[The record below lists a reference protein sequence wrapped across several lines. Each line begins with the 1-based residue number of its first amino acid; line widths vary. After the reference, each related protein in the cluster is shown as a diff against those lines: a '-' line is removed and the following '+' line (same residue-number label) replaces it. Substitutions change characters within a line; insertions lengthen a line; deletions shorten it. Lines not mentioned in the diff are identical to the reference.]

1 MKKIELLAPAGDLA
15 RLKVAIEYGADA
27 VYLGGEQFSLR
38 SAAVNFNDDELAE
51 GIRFAHERGKKV
63 YIALNII
70 PHNRDLESI
79 VSFAEKVQ
87 KLGADAVIVSD
98 LGVMELL
105 REHVP
110 NLPIHISTQASV
122 TNYMTVKK
130 FVSDGA
136 ERVVLARELS
146 LGEIAEIKKKTGAEL
161 EVFCHGAVCM
171 SYSGRCLLSN
181 YLANR
186 DSNMGQC
193 AQPCRWQ
200 YYVMEEKRPG
210 MYMPV
215 VETERGTFVFNAKD
229 MCLIEHIDKLIA
241 AGVDSLKIEGRIKT
255 AYYVATV
262 VKSYRRAI
270 DAYYENSENWYK
282 GEYLTELKKV
292 SHRKYD
298 TGFFFGRP
306 DEIYSDGSYIRNY
319 DVIADIVKSAPD
331 EGRLYLSL
339 LNKVTEGETLEVMEP
354 QGDFWYLKAE
364 DLKDENGEPISTANH
379 ATMLF
384 SLKCERNVSP
394 YAFIRRKRP
403 EAADPLE

>member
-110 NLPIHISTQASV
+110 NLSIHISTQASV

-146 LGEIAEIKKKTGAEL
+146 LGEIAEIKEKTGAEL

-306 DEIYSDGSYIRNY
+306 EEIYSDGSYIRNY

-354 QGDFWYLKAE
+354 DGDFWYLKAE

>member
-306 DEIYSDGSYIRNY
+306 EEIYSDGSYIRNY

>member
-146 LGEIAEIKKKTGAEL
+146 LGEIAEIKEKTGAEL

-306 DEIYSDGSYIRNY
+306 EEIYFDGSYIRNY

>member
-1 MKKIELLAPAGDLA
+1 MKKIELLAPAGDLT

-146 LGEIAEIKKKTGAEL
+146 LGEIAEIKEKTGAEL

-306 DEIYSDGSYIRNY
+306 EEIYSDGSYIRNY

-339 LNKVTEGETLEVMEP
+339 LNKVNEGETLEVMEP
-354 QGDFWYLKAE
+354 DGDFWYLKAE

>member
-15 RLKVAIEYGADA
+15 SLKVAIEYGADA

-146 LGEIAEIKKKTGAEL
+146 LGEIAEIKEKTGAEL

-306 DEIYSDGSYIRNY
+306 EEIYSDGSYIRNY

-354 QGDFWYLKAE
+354 DGDFWYLKAE

>member
-87 KLGADAVIVSD
+87 KLEADAVIVSD

-146 LGEIAEIKKKTGAEL
+146 LGEIAEIKEKTGAEL

-306 DEIYSDGSYIRNY
+306 EEIYSDGSYIRNY

-354 QGDFWYLKAE
+354 DGDFWYLKAE

>member
-1 MKKIELLAPAGDLA
+1 MKKIELLAPAGDLL
-15 RLKVAIEYGADA
+15 RLKTAIEYGADA

-38 SAAVNFNDDELAE
+38 SAAVNFNDEELAE
-51 GIRFAHERGKKV
+51 GIGFAHERGKKV

-70 PHNRDLESI
+70 PHNRDLEKI
-79 VSFAEKVQ
+79 VSFAEKVY
-87 KLGADAVIVSD
+87 KMGADAAIVSD

-105 REHVP
+105 KERIP
-110 NLPIHISTQASV
+110 ALPIHVSTQASV

-130 FVSDGA
+130 FISEGA

-146 LGEIAEIKKKTGAEL
+146 LDEIREIKEKTGAEL

-181 YLANR
+181 YLASR
-186 DSNMGQC
+186 DSNLGQC

-210 MYMPV
+210 MYMPI

-229 MCLIEHIDKLIA
+229 MCMIEHIDKLIK

-270 DAYYENSENWYK
+270 DAYYENENDWYNDS
-282 GEYLTELKKV
+282 YLTELKKV

-306 DEIYSDGSYIRNY
+306 EEIYSDGSYIRNY
-319 DVIADIVKSAPD
+319 DVIADIVKSAPE

-339 LNKVTEGETLEVMEP
+339 LNKVTEGEILEVMEP
-354 QGDFWYLKAE
+354 EGDFWCLKAE
-364 DLKDENGEPISTANH
+364 DLKNGDGESIKTANH

-384 SLKCERNVSP
+384 SLKCERAVSP
-394 YAFIRRKRP
+394 YAFIRRKRALAGT
-403 EAADPLE
+403 ELE

>member
-146 LGEIAEIKKKTGAEL
+146 LGEIAEIKEKTGAEL

-282 GEYLTELKKV
+282 DEYLTELKKV

-306 DEIYSDGSYIRNY
+306 EEIYSDGSYIRNY

-354 QGDFWYLKAE
+354 DGDFWYLKAE
-364 DLKDENGEPISTANH
+364 DLKDENGEPICTANH

>member
-110 NLPIHISTQASV
+110 NLFIHISTQASV

-146 LGEIAEIKKKTGAEL
+146 LGEIAEIKEKTGAEL

-306 DEIYSDGSYIRNY
+306 EEIYSDGSYIRNY
-319 DVIADIVKSAPD
+319 DVIADIVKSAPE

-339 LNKVTEGETLEVMEP
+339 LNKVTEGEMLEVMEP
-354 QGDFWYLKAE
+354 DGDFWYLKAE

>member
-38 SAAVNFNDDELAE
+38 SAAVNFNDSELSE
-51 GIRFAHERGKKV
+51 GIAFAHGRGKKV

-70 PHNRDLESI
+70 PHNRDLDSI
-79 VSFAEKVQ
+79 VSFAQKVH
-87 KLGADAVIVSD
+87 KMGADAVIVSD

-105 REHVP
+105 KEHVP
-110 NLPIHISTQASV
+110 SLPIHISTQASV

-146 LGEIAEIKKKTGAEL
+146 LDEIREIKEKTGAEL

-186 DSNMGQC
+186 DGNLGQC

-229 MCLIEHIDKLIA
+229 MCMIEHIDKLIA

-270 DAYYENSENWYK
+270 DAYYENNSDWYRS
-282 GEYLTELKKV
+282 EYLTELKKV

-306 DEIYSDGSYIRNY
+306 EEIYSDGSYIRNY
-319 DVIADIVKSAPD
+319 DVIADILKSAPE

-339 LNKVTEGETLEVMEP
+339 LNKVTEGEVLEVMEP
-354 QGDFWYLKAE
+354 EGDFWCLKAE
-364 DLKDENGEPISTANH
+364 DLKNENGESIKTANH

-384 SLKCERNVSP
+384 SLKCERKVSP

-403 EAADPLE
+403 EAHEPLE

>member
-146 LGEIAEIKKKTGAEL
+146 LGEIAEIKEKTGAEL

-306 DEIYSDGSYIRNY
+306 EEIYSDGSYIRNY

-339 LNKVTEGETLEVMEP
+339 LNKVTEDETLEVMEP

>member
-1 MKKIELLAPAGDLA
+1 MKKIELVAPAGDLA

-146 LGEIAEIKKKTGAEL
+146 LGEIAEIKEKTGAEL

-241 AGVDSLKIEGRIKT
+241 ARVDSLKIEGRIKT

-306 DEIYSDGSYIRNY
+306 EEIYSDGSYIRNY
-319 DVIADIVKSAPD
+319 DVIADIVKSAPE

-339 LNKVTEGETLEVMEP
+339 LNKVTEGEMLEVMEP
-354 QGDFWYLKAE
+354 DGDFWYLKAE

>member
-146 LGEIAEIKKKTGAEL
+146 LGEIAEIKEKTGAEL

-298 TGFFFGRP
+298 TGFFFGMP
-306 DEIYSDGSYIRNY
+306 EEIYSDGSYIRNY

>member
-146 LGEIAEIKKKTGAEL
+146 LGEIAEIKEKTGAEL

-306 DEIYSDGSYIRNY
+306 EEIYSDGSYIRNY

-354 QGDFWYLKAE
+354 DGDFWYLKAE
-364 DLKDENGEPISTANH
+364 DLKDENGEPIGTANH

>member
-146 LGEIAEIKKKTGAEL
+146 LGEIAEIKEKTGAEL

-306 DEIYSDGSYIRNY
+306 EEIYSDGSYIRNY

-331 EGRLYLSL
+331 EGRLYLTL

>member
-146 LGEIAEIKKKTGAEL
+146 LGEIAEIKEKTGAEL

-306 DEIYSDGSYIRNY
+306 EEIYSDGSYIRNY
-319 DVIADIVKSAPD
+319 DVIADIVKNAPE

-354 QGDFWYLKAE
+354 DGDFWYLKAE
-364 DLKDENGEPISTANH
+364 DLKDENGGPISTANH

>member
-130 FVSDGA
+130 FVSGGA
-136 ERVVLARELS
+136 R
-146 LGEIAEIKKKTGAEL
+146 
-161 EVFCHGAVCM
+161 
-171 SYSGRCLLSN
+171 
-181 YLANR
+181 
-186 DSNMGQC
+186 
-193 AQPCRWQ
+193 
-200 YYVMEEKRPG
+200 RPG
-210 MYMPV
+210 ARAF
-215 VETERGTFVFNAKD
+215 TWRDRRNKGKNRRGA
-229 MCLIEHIDKLIA
+229 
-241 AGVDSLKIEGRIKT
+241 
-255 AYYVATV
+255 
-262 VKSYRRAI
+262 
-270 DAYYENSENWYK
+270 
-282 GEYLTELKKV
+282 
-292 SHRKYD
+292 
-298 TGFFFGRP
+298 
-306 DEIYSDGSYIRNY
+306 
-319 DVIADIVKSAPD
+319 
-331 EGRLYLSL
+331 
-339 LNKVTEGETLEVMEP
+339 
-354 QGDFWYLKAE
+354 
-364 DLKDENGEPISTANH
+364 
-379 ATMLF
+379 
-384 SLKCERNVSP
+384 
-394 YAFIRRKRP
+394 
-403 EAADPLE
+403 

>member
-146 LGEIAEIKKKTGAEL
+146 LGEIAEIKEKTGAEL

-306 DEIYSDGSYIRNY
+306 EEIYSDGSYIRNY
-319 DVIADIVKSAPD
+319 DVIADIVKSAPE

-354 QGDFWYLKAE
+354 DGDFWYLKAE

>member
-79 VSFAEKVQ
+79 VFFAEKVQ

-146 LGEIAEIKKKTGAEL
+146 LGEIAEIKEKTGAEL

-306 DEIYSDGSYIRNY
+306 EEIYSDGSYIRNY

-354 QGDFWYLKAE
+354 DGDFWYLKAE

>member
-146 LGEIAEIKKKTGAEL
+146 LGEIAEIKEKTGAEL

-306 DEIYSDGSYIRNY
+306 EEIYSDGSYIRNY

-331 EGRLYLSL
+331 KGRLYLSL

-354 QGDFWYLKAE
+354 DGDFWYLKAE

>member
-146 LGEIAEIKKKTGAEL
+146 LGEIAEIKEKTGAEL

-306 DEIYSDGSYIRNY
+306 EEIYSDGSYIRNY
-319 DVIADIVKSAPD
+319 DVIADIVKSAPE

-339 LNKVTEGETLEVMEP
+339 LNKVNEGETLEVMEP
-354 QGDFWYLKAE
+354 DGDFWYLKAE

>member
-79 VSFAEKVQ
+79 VFFAEKVQ

-146 LGEIAEIKKKTGAEL
+146 LGEIAEIKEKTGAEL

-306 DEIYSDGSYIRNY
+306 EEIYSDGSYIRNY

-339 LNKVTEGETLEVMEP
+339 LNKVTEDETLEVMEP
-354 QGDFWYLKAE
+354 DGDFWYLKAE

>member
-1 MKKIELLAPAGDLA
+1 MKKIELLAPAGDLT

-146 LGEIAEIKKKTGAEL
+146 LGEIAEIKEKTGAEL

-306 DEIYSDGSYIRNY
+306 EEIYSDGSYIRNY

-354 QGDFWYLKAE
+354 DGDFWYLKAE

>member
-87 KLGADAVIVSD
+87 KSGADAVIVSD

-146 LGEIAEIKKKTGAEL
+146 LGEIAEIKEKTGAEL

-306 DEIYSDGSYIRNY
+306 EEIYSDGSYIRNY

-354 QGDFWYLKAE
+354 DGDFWYLKAE

>member
-1 MKKIELLAPAGDLA
+1 MKKIELLAPAGDLL
-15 RLKVAIEYGADA
+15 RLKTAIEYGADA

-38 SAAVNFNDDELAE
+38 SAAVNFTDEEICE
-51 GIRFAHERGKKV
+51 GIAYAHERGKKV
-63 YIALNII
+63 YIAINII
-70 PHNRDLESI
+70 PHNRDLDAIAE
-79 VSFAEKVQ
+79 FAKKAEAF
-87 KLGADAVIVSD
+87 GADAAIVSD
-98 LGVMELL
+98 FGVIELIKS
-105 REHVP
+105 VAP
-110 NLPIHISTQASV
+110 SLPVHISTQASI

-130 FVSDGA
+130 LVSEGA

-146 LGEIAEIKKKTGAEL
+146 LDEIREIKEKTGAEL
-161 EVFCHGAVCM
+161 EVFCHGAICM

-229 MCLIEHIDKLIA
+229 MCMIEHVSKLIECGI
-241 AGVDSLKIEGRIKT
+241 DSLKIEGRIKT

-270 DAYYENSENWYK
+270 DAYYADRDNWYSPD
-282 GEYLTELKKV
+282 YLTELKKV

-306 DEIYSDGSYIRNY
+306 EEIYSDGSYIRNY
-319 DVIADIVKSAPD
+319 DVIADIVKSDP
-331 EGRLYLSL
+331 ENGRLYLSL
-339 LNKVTEGETLEVMEP
+339 LNKVSEGETLEVMEP
-354 QGDFWYLKAE
+354 QGDFWYLTAE
-364 DLKDENGEPISTANH
+364 ELRDEDGVSIPTANH
-379 ATMLF
+379 ATMKF
-384 SLKCERNVSP
+384 SLKCDRAVSP
-394 YAFIRRKRP
+394 YAFIRRRRP
-403 EAADPLE
+403 EASDPLE

>member
-146 LGEIAEIKKKTGAEL
+146 LGEIAEIKEKTGAEL

-306 DEIYSDGSYIRNY
+306 EEIYSDGSYIRNY

-339 LNKVTEGETLEVMEP
+339 LNKVNEGETLEVMEP
-354 QGDFWYLKAE
+354 DGDFWYLKAE

>member
-146 LGEIAEIKKKTGAEL
+146 LGEIAEIKEKTGAEL

-306 DEIYSDGSYIRNY
+306 EEIYSDGSYIRNY

-354 QGDFWYLKAE
+354 DGDFWYLKAE

-403 EAADPLE
+403 EAAEPLE

>member
-146 LGEIAEIKKKTGAEL
+146 LGEIAVIKEKTGAEL

-306 DEIYSDGSYIRNY
+306 EEIYSDGSYIRNY

-354 QGDFWYLKAE
+354 DGDFWYLKAE

>member
-1 MKKIELLAPAGDLA
+1 MKKIELLAPAGDLT

-146 LGEIAEIKKKTGAEL
+146 LGEIAEIKEKTGAEL

-306 DEIYSDGSYIRNY
+306 EEIYSDGSYIRNY
-319 DVIADIVKSAPD
+319 DVIADIVKSAPE

-339 LNKVTEGETLEVMEP
+339 LNKVTEGEMLEVMEP
-354 QGDFWYLKAE
+354 DGDFWYLKAE

>member
-146 LGEIAEIKKKTGAEL
+146 LGEIAEIKEKTGAEL

-298 TGFFFGRP
+298 NGFFFGRP
-306 DEIYSDGSYIRNY
+306 EEIYSDGSYIRNY
-319 DVIADIVKSAPD
+319 DVIADIVKSAPE

-339 LNKVTEGETLEVMEP
+339 LNKVNEGETLEVMEP
-354 QGDFWYLKAE
+354 DGDFWYLKAE

>member
-79 VSFAEKVQ
+79 VFFAEKVQ

-306 DEIYSDGSYIRNY
+306 EEIYSDGSYIRNY
-319 DVIADIVKSAPD
+319 DVIADIVKSAPE

-339 LNKVTEGETLEVMEP
+339 LNKVTEGEMLEVMEP
-354 QGDFWYLKAE
+354 DGDFWYLKAE